1 MGSRWPAIAV
11 VFVLL
16 ALAPATDAAARPPG
30 ATGSS
35 GLGDRFFPLAGN
47 GGYDV
52 GHYDLELAFDPA
64 SGELRGEA
72 ALDAVATQRLDQF
85 DVDLRG
91 FTVDRLSVN
100 GRAARFTRSGQEL
113 VVTPTKA
120 ISRGDD
126 LEIVVRYHGVPETVI
141 DPDGAL
147 DGWIRTH
154 DGAIALSEPQG
165 SPSWFPV
172 NDYPTDK
179 ATFTVSMT
187 VPRGLMVLGNGLPAE
202 PERHGAS
209 TTFTWRERRPMAP
222 YLAMVAIGRYDV
234 AKSRTSSGLPIITGL
249 DPRLAAESQPSLDR
263 IGEMVDWETSLFGPY
278 PFESVGAV
286 AVDAPDVG
294 YALETQT
301 RPVFTAAVD
310 DSTLV
315 HEFAHQWF
323 GDSVSLAT
331 WPDMWLNEGFATYV
345 EWLWSEREGGP
356 SPQQLA
362 DEAYNSIPADDPFW
376 TIAPG
381 PDTLPDPTELFG
393 APVYLRGAMTLQ
405 ALRTEIGD
413 DVFFRSL
420 RRWAQT
426 NRDGNVSTADFIAFV
441 SKASGRDLAG
451 LFRTWLSTPSKP
463 DIAPAPATVAAA
475 GAGRRATTAP
485 ATGVGARSA
494 HR

>member
-1 MGSRWPAIAV
+1 
-11 VFVLL
+11 
-16 ALAPATDAAARPPG
+16 
-30 ATGSS
+30 
-35 GLGDRFFPLAGN
+35 
-47 GGYDV
+47 
-52 GHYDLELAFDPA
+52 
-64 SGELRGEA
+64 
-72 ALDAVATQRLDQF
+72 
-85 DVDLRG
+85 
-91 FTVDRLSVN
+91 
-100 GRAARFTRSGQEL
+100 
-113 VVTPTKA
+113 
-120 ISRGDD
+120 
-126 LEIVVRYHGVPETVI
+126 
-141 DPDGAL
+141 
-147 DGWIRTH
+147 
-154 DGAIALSEPQG
+154 
-165 SPSWFPV
+165 
-172 NDYPTDK
+172 
-179 ATFTVSMT
+179 MT
-187 VPRGLMVLGNGLPAE
+187 VPRGLTVLGNGLPAE

-234 AKSRTSSGLPIITGL
+234 ATSRTSSGLPTITGV

-301 RPVFTAAVD
+301 RPVFTAVVD

-331 WPDMWLNEGFATYV
+331 WPDMWLNEGFATCV

-356 SPQQLA
+356 SPQELA

-381 PDTLPDPTELFG
+381 PDTLPDPTQLFG
-393 APVYLRGAMTLQ
+393 TPVYLRGAMTLQ

-426 NRDGNVSTADFIAFV
+426 NRDGNVSTAGFIAFV

-475 GAGRRATTAP
+475 GVGRRATTAP
-485 ATGVGARSA
+485 TPGVGARSA